1 VSVPRTQLVANRAC
15 ILQVHWVYPYS
26 KMRPANVIS
35 TVDLLQLC
43 AAHHGKQFAFVSSTA
58 TVEAEHYTRLSDKLV
73 QQGGMGVPETDDLE
87 GSRTGLTTGY
97 GQSKW
102 VAEKVIMR
110 AAERGLTG
118 RTIRPS
124 YIVGDSKTAV
134 TNTDDFLWRLVKGC
148 LQLGLMPDI
157 NNTINMVPVDH
168 VALLC
173 SLSGIAPMTT
183 GKNFEVVQVTA
194 HPKIRFNDFLS
205 ALPRY
210 GYTVDRCEYVMWRRK
225 LEQHV
230 LEVQDNALFP
240 LLHFVLDDLPANTKA
255 AELDDTNAQAL
266 ATNAGEAA
274 GAGVQDQEMGRY
286 LAWLVRAGYLAPP
299 TAKGEKALPELKG
312 EALTAMGRTSAS

>member
-1 VSVPRTQLVANRAC
+1 
-15 ILQVHWVYPYS
+15 
-26 KMRPANVIS
+26 
-35 TVDLLQLC
+35 
-43 AAHHGKQFAFVSSTA
+43 
-58 TVEAEHYTRLSDKLV
+58 
-73 QQGGMGVPETDDLE
+73 
-87 GSRTGLTTGY
+87 
-97 GQSKW
+97 